1 MIYLYW
7 LYSYVWFSTVVAY
20 LLPVGFFY
28 VLLCL
33 NKVVG
38 NFEYMLLELFVLG
51 VFKLCRGVLWVWS
64 LKVCQHY
71 VLLLENIEALLGNL
85 NMECLFSPVFLVYM

>member
-64 LKVCQHY
+64 LKVA
-71 VLLLENIEALLGNL
+71 NIMFCYWRISKPCLGI
-85 NMECLFSPVFLVYM
+85 